1 MNLLIYSHYFAP
13 SVGGVES
20 IVQSLASGIA
30 ELRTA
35 NGDREFNVTVV
46 TDTPAGSYDDTKFSF
61 RVVRRPGAIRL
72 WQLVRAS
79 DVIHSAGPAFLPMLL
94 AWLSRKRFVVEHHG
108 YQATCPNGLFVH
120 QPDRAICPGYFQAS
134 RYGECFRCLRSEFS
148 SGWTAAKLLTFM
160 FPRNWLSRAA
170 TTNIAVTVHVDHR
183 QKLLHTKV
191 VYHGIDDPLPI
202 PDRSIPSQKL
212 RIAYVGRLV
221 PEKGI
226 SVLLEAGKILKAEG
240 HDFEIRII
248 GDGSE
253 RPKLEDLLQ
262 REKLEAFTSITGFLT
277 GDAFAHALRDVTI
290 VVMPSTWEETA
301 GLAAIEQMMRGR
313 LVIAADIGGL
323 AEVLGHTGL
332 KFPPGNAASL
342 AECLRSAI
350 KTPELIR
357 SYGEK
362 ARGRALQ
369 LFQRSKMI
377 AEHAQIYR
385 GAESWNNNNE

>member
-13 SVGGVES
+13 SVGGVEA
-20 IVQSLASGIA
+20 IVRSLAAGIA
-30 ELRTA
+30 ELRTL

-46 TDTPAGSYDDTKFSF
+46 TETPAGSHDDGKFPF
-61 RVVRRPGAIRL
+61 RVVRRPGVIRL

-79 DVIHSAGPAFLPMLL
+79 DVIHSAGPAFLPMFL

-120 QPDRAICPGYFQAS
+120 QPDRAICPGYFQAG
-134 RYGECFRCLRSEFS
+134 RYGECFQCLRADFS
-148 SGWTAAKLLTFM
+148 SGITAAKLLTFM
-160 FPRNWLSRAA
+160 FPRHWLARVA
-170 TTNIAVTVHVDHR
+170 TTNIAVTSHVDHR
-183 QKLLHTKV
+183 QKLPHTKV
-191 VYHGIDDPLPI
+191 VYHGIEDPLPI
-202 PDRSIPSQKL
+202 PDRSLPSQKL

-226 SVLLEAGKILKAEG
+226 PVLLEAAKILKAEG
-240 HDFEIRII
+240 HNFEIRII

-253 RPKLEDLLQ
+253 RPRLEDLIQRAKLQ
-262 REKLEAFTSITGFLT
+262 SFASITGFLT
-277 GDAFAHALRDVTI
+277 GDAFARALQDVSV

-323 AEVLGHTGL
+323 TEVLGDTGL
-332 KFPPGNAASL
+332 KFVPGNAVSL
-342 AECLRSAI
+342 ADCLRTVI
-350 KTPELIR
+350 QNPGLIG

-362 ARGRALQ
+362 ARSRALQ
-369 LFQRSKMI
+369 LFQRSKMLVG
-377 AEHAQIYR
+377 HAQIYR
-385 GAESWNNNNE
+385 DAR